1 MLLNDATIVIED
13 EHAIEHPDDIAHILV
28 NAGTPPTRLAV
39 EQQNLEEHFMQII
52 GGVKVNG
59 FLSSL
64 WAETLKARRSKVPL
78 LASIGFTLA
87 PLMDGLFMFIM
98 KDPERAREMGL
109 LSVKAQLAMSTADWT
124 TFFSVLTQAIA
135 VGGVI
140 VFSIV
145 TAWVFGREFSD
156 HTAKDLM
163 ALPTSREVIV
173 TAKLMIISAWVFATT
188 IWIYLIGL
196 IVGSL
201 IDIPGWTR
209 QLAWQSFSDVL
220 VTAAMTLLLMAPVAF
235 IASMGR
241 GYLPPL
247 GWAVLT
253 IFFSQIIAATGW
265 GDWFPWSVPAL
276 YSGVVGP
283 RSEQLGLHSYILVVL
298 ASLIGLFLTF
308 WWWRTADQT
317 R

>member
-1 MLLNDATIVIED
+1 MNGLLAS
-13 EHAIEHPDDIAHILV
+13 
-28 NAGTPPTRLAV
+28 
-39 EQQNLEEHFMQII
+39 
-52 GGVKVNG
+52 
-59 FLSSL
+59 LS
-64 WAETLKARRSKVPL
+64 AEALKARRSKVPL

-109 LSVKAQLAMSTADWT
+109 LSVKAQLAMSTADWN
-124 TFFSVLTQAIA
+124 TFFSVLTQAVA

-163 ALPTSREVIV
+163 ALPTSREKIVAAKVIV
-173 TAKLMIISAWVFATT
+173 ISLWVFVTVT
-188 IWIYLIGL
+188 WVYLVGL
-196 IVGSL
+196 LVGAL
-201 IDIPGWTR
+201 VDIPGWTNE
-209 QLAWQSFSDVL
+209 LALGSLRDVL
-220 VTAAMTLLLMAPVAF
+220 ATAGMTLILMTPVAF
-235 IASMGR
+235 IASIGR

-247 GWAVLT
+247 AWAVLT
-253 IFFSQIIAATGW
+253 IFFSQIVAATGW

-276 YSGVVGP
+276 YSEVVGP
-283 RSEQLGLHSYILVVL
+283 RSEQLGIHSYILVIL
-298 ASLIGLFLTF
+298 AGVSGLTLTF
-308 WWWRTADQT
+308 WWWLNADQT

>member
-1 MLLNDATIVIED
+1 MNGLLA
-13 EHAIEHPDDIAHILV
+13 
-28 NAGTPPTRLAV
+28 
-39 EQQNLEEHFMQII
+39 
-52 GGVKVNG
+52 
-59 FLSSL
+59 SL
-64 WAETLKARRSKVPL
+64 WAEMLKARRSKVPL

-135 VGGVI
+135 VGGVV

-145 TAWVFGREFSD
+145 TAWTFGREFSD

-163 ALPTSREVIV
+163 ALPTSREKIV
-173 TAKLMIISAWVFATT
+173 AAKLIVISAWVFATT
-188 IWIYLIGL
+188 LWIYLVGL
-196 IVGSL
+196 LLGNFV
-201 IDIPGWTR
+201 DIPGWTT
-209 QLAWQSFSDVL
+209 QLAWASFRDVL
-220 VTAAMTLLLMAPVAF
+220 LTAAMTLLLMAPVAF

-247 GWAVLT
+247 GWTVLT
-253 IFFSQIIAATGW
+253 IFLAQIIAATGW

-276 YSGVVGP
+276 FSGVVGP
-283 RSEQLGLHSYILVVL
+283 RAEQLGPHSYVLIILTGM
-298 ASLIGLFLTF
+298 IGLAATF
-308 WWWRTADQT
+308 WWWLNADQT

>member
-1 MLLNDATIVIED
+1 M
-13 EHAIEHPDDIAHILV
+13 
-28 NAGTPPTRLAV
+28 
-39 EQQNLEEHFMQII
+39 
-52 GGVKVNG
+52 NG
-59 FLSSL
+59 FFSSL

-109 LSVKAQLAMSTADWT
+109 LGVKAQLAMSTADWT

-135 VGGVI
+135 IGGVI

-163 ALPTSREVIV
+163 ALPTSREGIV
-173 TAKLMIISAWVFATT
+173 TAKLIVIAAWVFATT
-188 IWIYLIGL
+188 LWIYLIGL
-196 IVGSL
+196 IVGNL
-201 IDIPGWTR
+201 VDFPGWTNK
-209 QLAWQSFSDVL
+209 LAWVSFRDVL
-220 VTAAMTLLLMAPVAF
+220 ITAGMTLLLMAPVAL

-253 IFFSQIIAATGW
+253 IFFSQIVAATGW

-283 RSEQLGLHSYILVVL
+283 RAEQLGIHSYVLV
-298 ASLIGLFLTF
+298 SLTGMIGLAGTF
-308 WWWRTADQT
+308 WWWRNADQT

>member
-1 MLLNDATIVIED
+1 
-13 EHAIEHPDDIAHILV
+13 
-28 NAGTPPTRLAV
+28 
-39 EQQNLEEHFMQII
+39 
-52 GGVKVNG
+52 VNG
-59 FLSSL
+59 FLAAL

-109 LSVKAQLAMSTADWT
+109 LSVKAQLAMSIADWT

-135 VGGVI
+135 VGGAI

-145 TAWVFGREFSD
+145 TAWIFGREFSD
-156 HTAKDLM
+156 HTAKDLL
-163 ALPTSREVIV
+163 ALPTSREKIV
-173 TAKLMIISAWVFATT
+173 TAKLIVLSAWVFATV
-188 IWIYLIGL
+188 IWVYLVGL
-196 IVGSL
+196 FVGGL
-201 IDIPGWTR
+201 IDIPGWTNE
-209 QLAWQSFSDVL
+209 LALQSLSDVF
-220 VTAAMTLLLMAPVAF
+220 VTAGMTLLLMTPVAF

-247 GWAVLT
+247 AWAVLA

-276 YSGVVGP
+276 YSGVIGP
-283 RSEQLGLHSYILVVL
+283 RSEQLGIHSHILIIL
-298 ASLIGLFLTF
+298 AGVAGFVAIF
-308 WWWRTADQT
+308 WWWRNADQT